1 MMKIGLMAMASLA
14 FVSVGAAPA
23 TATENPFARDRVV
36 MGISDLDLATTNGQR
51 RLAIRMDQAA
61 RSVCGERLATVHLAL
76 ERKAQE
82 CQAAVKADIR
92 ARIEAR
98 TAVASVAP
106 QVQLA
111 SAR

>member
-1 MMKIGLMAMASLA
+1 MKIGLMTLASLA
-14 FVSVGAAPA
+14 FVSA
-23 TATENPFARDRVV
+23 TAASATTSESPFAQDKVV
-36 MGISDLDLATTNGQR
+36 LEIKDLDLATANGQQ

-61 RSVCGERLATVHLAL
+61 RAVCGERLATIHLAL
-76 ERKAQE
+76 EQKAQE

-98 TAVASVAP
+98 TVATSGAS

>member
-1 MMKIGLMAMASLA
+1 MKIGFLVLASAGLA
-14 FVSVGAAPA
+14 FA
-23 TATENPFARDRVV
+23 TAASATTSESPFARDKVV
-36 MGISDLDLATTNGQR
+36 MQINDLDLATPNGQQ

-61 RSVCGERLATVHLAL
+61 RAVCGERLGNVHLAL
-76 ERKAQE
+76 EQKAQE

-92 ARIEAR
+92 TRIEAR
-98 TAVASVAP
+98 TASAAGAP